1 VSTEPQSPF
10 PTLGVSY
17 AEVETSQTIRAAT
30 LARMAQACDVLAS
43 GRPARRAHINDA
55 YPNGT
60 SARTYVV
67 SYTRTSDAIQFL
79 YVAAHVSYGY
89 HGDQLT
95 LDLTIRDA
103 TGNTVSSSSTAIPAG
118 FKVGNP
124 WTAPPTFS
132 ADPQPADSY
141 ITTIASG
148 YLDLDALAGTLSD
161 PSWSI
166 ELAVASPVGTSLVVN
181 LFEVFE
187 MPRAIVDSADTYGLI
202 SGAVMPGRPLT
213 SGSTSEDGI
222 ARLRQTLTGARLAQ
236 RTYVQECFGPD
247 DTTAA
252 LVPRTTSATYAPLSE
267 LDEGGG
273 AAVSWVF
280 RVRTIVGGTG
290 GETARARFRYLV
302 SGGGTAYIRTT
313 TGISTYD
320 SAGLTS
326 ATWAWSDWI
335 AVQLKANA
343 TGHLETVSFKGK
355 TSAGTLYVSSW
366 ILEENVS

>member
-30 LARMAQACDVLAS
+30 LARMAQACNVLAS
-43 GRPARRAHINDA
+43 GRPARRAHISDA
-55 YPNGT
+55 YPNT
-60 SARTYVV
+60 TTARTYVV
-67 SYTRTSDAIQFL
+67 SYTRTSDAIAFL
-79 YVAAHVSYGY
+79 YVAARIRYGY
-89 HGDQLT
+89 RGDQLT
-95 LDLTIRDA
+95 IDLTIKDA

-124 WTAPPTFS
+124 WTAPPTWS
-132 ADPQPADSY
+132 GAVGNVLEYAS
-141 ITTIASG
+141 TIAEG

-161 PSWSI
+161 PSWSLEFAI
-166 ELAVASPVGTSLVVN
+166 AAPTGTTSTIDVI
-181 LFEVFE
+181 EVFE
-187 MPRAIVDSADTYGLI
+187 MPRAIVDSADTYGML

-273 AAVSWVF
+273 VALSWVF
-280 RVRTIVGGTG
+280 RVRTITGSTG

-320 SAGLTS
+320 TAALTS
-326 ATWAWSDWI
+326 ATWAWSDWV

-343 TGHLETVSFKGK
+343 SGHLETVRFKGK
-355 TSAGTLYVSSW
+355 TSAGTLYVSGW